1 MSSKRI
7 EELLQECLA
16 AYDQGITPNDCLAA
30 FPEHRDELEP
40 LFRQALS
47 LRMAFTATPSEE
59 FRLRARDRL
68 MFAAGRE
75 VTRAF
80 NKTEPDH
87 EFRIKA
93 RERVLEA
100 AGASAQEALRSIP
113 PPRLPF
119 WVNARRQLLE
129 AASRQTRP
137 QPRQPV
143 VALRRGLSMAVVVLA
158 MAVAGIAYI
167 VTQSGAQPVSAD
179 IAKLEQDLAA
189 VEAQARAGQIVP
201 AQVIIDL
208 SNRTSQLVDK
218 LNEQPTAVDKLPA
231 IIERQQAVAT
241 QAVIEGPAPEIRQA
255 QQNLVEAEEKVV
267 RLRAAAAATP
277 TSQAVIVPPSP
288 TAQPPASPTS
298 QVATTPTNTPP
309 TATAGPATT
318 STPAPILPGVVSVAL
333 LPSDT
338 FGNMS
343 WTEVRTSTIRFVV
356 PSDWTLVGIVVNNSG
371 IATLGGSSLRVQ
383 NAGPSVTGPS
393 VIVIVNVT
401 NGEAQALV
409 NDVPIRLR
417 GGGHDAASAT
427 VNDLQNVDNGPAL
440 YHIADSIELP
450 APEPTPTP
458 TQAPPTPTTTPPTAT
473 PTPVPPTATPVPPT
487 PVPTTTA
494 P

>member
-16 AYDQGITPNDCLAA
+16 AYDQGIAPNDCLAA
-30 FPEHRDELEP
+30 FPQHRDELEP

-75 VTRAF
+75 VTQAF
-80 NKTEPDH
+80 NKTEPDP
-87 EFRIKA
+87 EFRTKA
-93 RERVLEA
+93 RERLLEA
-100 AGASAQEALRSIP
+100 AGASAQEALRAIP

-167 VTQSGAQPVSAD
+167 VTQNGAQPVSAD

-218 LNEQPTAVDKLPA
+218 LNEQPAAVQSAEKLPA

-241 QAVIEGPAPEIRQA
+241 QAVIEGPAPEVRQA
-255 QQNLVEAEEKVV
+255 QQNLVQAEEKVV
-267 RLRAAAAATP
+267 RLFAAAAATP
-277 TSQAVIVPPSP
+277 TSQPLVVPPSP
-288 TAQPPASPTS
+288 TTQPPASPS
-298 QVATTPTNTPP
+298 QAAATTPTNTPP
-309 TATAGPATT
+309 TSTAGPAST

-333 LPSDT
+333 LPNDT

-371 IATLGGSSLRVQ
+371 IATLGGSSLRIQ
-383 NAGPSVTGPS
+383 NAAAS
-393 VIVIVNVT
+393 VIVIVNVN
-401 NGEAQALV
+401 NGEAQAVV
-409 NDVPIRLR
+409 NGGPAIRLR
-417 GGGHDAASAT
+417 GGGYDGAAAT
-427 VNDLQNVDNGPAL
+427 VNDLQSVDNGPAL

-450 APEPTPTP
+450 APEPTPT
-458 TQAPPTPTTTPPTAT
+458 QAPPTPTATPQLTAT

-487 PVPTTTA
+487 AVPTTTA